1 MTDVVLTK
9 ENVRYC
15 YQLTALVSSQYV
27 TGLSM
32 SKSKLLPGG
41 ISASYIA
48 LYHNPNSFF
57 FFLGFP
63 SLDVFYFILFII
75 YFLFVVDFV
84 IH

>member
-57 FFLGFP
+57 FFRVSFP
-63 SLDVFYFILFII
+63 GCILFI